1 MPTPLHRGASWLSP
15 TRKRT
20 EPDDLSYAPN
30 GDTPRGE
37 CDVIVHTDTADESFI
52 GGYRWQRSG
61 LAVGSP
67 GRNGGGGCSRVSS
80 R

>member
-1 MPTPLHRGASWLSP
+1 MPTPLHRGALWLSP

-20 EPDDLSYAPN
+20 EPDELSYAPSGN
-30 GDTPRGE
+30 TPRGDATSY
-37 CDVIVHTDTADESFI
+37 CTDTADQSFI

-67 GRNGGGGCSRVSS
+67 GRNGGGGGCSRVSS